1 MDKQLIL
8 NRRLGLVHRRICLT
22 SAATGSI
29 QFQADHLH
37 DGVAISLDHGSILI
51 ECAKTEWHAT
61 SAISNPDERDPSRVS
76 LVYYQHRDLNQE
88 GHGFEALRAAEA
100 ERQARRYEDI
110 VAGKFRPTLNQ
121 LKKVGEAGF
130 ELPGQVDVIVD
141 GQIGQVLRQEAAE

>member
-1 MDKQLIL
+1 M
-8 NRRLGLVHRRICLT
+8 
-22 SAATGSI
+22 
-29 QFQADHLH
+29 
-37 DGVAISLDHGSILI
+37 
-51 ECAKTEWHAT
+51 EWHAT

-100 ERQARRYEDI
+100 ERQARRYKDI

-141 GQIGQVLRQEAAE
+141 GQIGQVLRQEAAEWNEEV